1 MSLLEKFV
9 ASPFAAAIGWTLLHS
24 LWEGTLLAA
33 LLAAVLVATRSPR
46 ARYAAA
52 CIALL
57 LMLGGFTSTLGHFI
71 PQGAHGLQAFKP
83 PAVSAWNTAHAQNV
97 SNLWKPSLAAIAPWL
112 APFWISGV
120 LFLYLRSLAGCL
132 SVQRLRRR
140 GVCSAQDLWQ
150 TELLR
155 LSARLRFSRPVLLLE
170 SSLADV
176 PMVLGHFKPLILIP
190 VGLFAGLSPAQVEVI
205 LLHEL
210 AHIRRH
216 DYLINVLQRLVE
228 GLFFYHPAVWWI
240 SHIMRTERE
249 CCCDDLVVSVTGNPH
264 EYARTLAA
272 LEQFRL
278 PGREPAIALTGG
290 RLMNRIRRLLY
301 PQVPSGAR
309 APWLAASMLVLA
321 GAVSLA
327 AWPRDR
333 APHVSSLGQDI
344 QGSSKTPTS
353 VDQNIAHQKAL
364 LDEKKATRN
373 SYTKWLNEDVV
384 YIIDDAERAA
394 FDTLTTN
401 EERDKFIEQFW
412 ARRNPNPGSST
423 NKFKEEHYRRIAY
436 ANQHFQTA
444 SGPPGWQ
451 TDRGHI
457 LIVYGPPDE
466 IDSHLKDEG
475 GSPKPAIEVW
485 TYRRIEGLGSND
497 IITFIDRTG
506 RGDYHLAPSNAR

>member
-24 LWEGTLLAA
+24 LWEGTLLAV
-33 LLAAVLVATRSPR
+33 LLGAVLVATRSPR

-52 CIALL
+52 CAALL
-57 LMLGGFTSTLGHFI
+57 LMLGGFTFTLIHFI
-71 PQGAHGLQAFKP
+71 PQGAHGLQSLRP
-83 PAVSAWNTAHAQNV
+83 PTVSAWNPPAAKGVANF
-97 SNLWKPSLAAIAPWL
+97 WKPSLAAIAPWL

-150 TELLR
+150 TELFR
-155 LSARLRFSRPVLLLE
+155 LSARLRISRPVLLLE

-176 PMVLGHFKPLILIP
+176 PMVLGHFKPFILIP
-190 VGLFAGLSPAQVEVI
+190 VGLFAGLSPPQVEAI

-290 RLMNRIRRLLY
+290 RLVKRIRRLLY
-301 PQVPSGAR
+301 PQISN
-309 APWLAASMLVLA
+309 AASTPWPAAAILIVA

-327 AWPRDR
+327 AWPADR
-333 APHVSSLGQDI
+333 APHVSSLTQASQD
-344 QGSSKTPTS
+344 SSKTPTS
-353 VDQNIAHQKAL
+353 PDENSAHQKAL

-394 FDTLTTN
+394 FETLTTN
-401 EERDKFIEQFW
+401 QERDKFVEQFW

-423 NKFKEEHYRRIAY
+423 NKFKVEHYRRIAY
-436 ANQHFQTA
+436 ANQRFTTA
-444 SGPPGWQ
+444 SGTPGWQ

-457 LIVYGPPDE
+457 YIVYGPPDE

-485 TYRRIEGLGSND
+485 TYRRIEGLGNND
-497 IITFIDRTG
+497 TITFIDRTG
-506 RGDYHLAPSNAR
+506 RGDYHLAPGNAR

>member
-1 MSLLEKFV
+1 MSLLVKFV
-9 ASPFAAAIGWTLLHS
+9 ASPFASALGWTLLHS

-33 LLAAVLVATRSPR
+33 LLGAVLIATRSPR

-52 CIALL
+52 SAALL
-57 LMLGGFTSTLGHFI
+57 LTLGGFSFTLIYFI
-71 PQGAHGLQAFKP
+71 PHGAHGWQAFKP
-83 PAVSAWNTAHAQNV
+83 PAIPAWNPPAAKGAANF
-97 SNLWKPSLAAIAPWL
+97 WKPGLAAIVPWL
-112 APFWISGV
+112 TPFWISGV
-120 LFLYLRSLAGCL
+120 LILYLRSLAGCL

-155 LSARLRFSRPVLLLE
+155 LSARLQISRSVLLLE
-170 SSLADV
+170 SSLAEV
-176 PMVLGHFKPLILIP
+176 PVVLGHFKPLILIP
-190 VGLFAGLSPAQVEVI
+190 VGLFAGFSPAQVEAI

-228 GLFFYHPAVWWI
+228 GLFFYHPAAWWI

-249 CCCDDLVVSVTGNPH
+249 CCCDDLVVSVTGNPR

-278 PGREPAIALTGG
+278 PRREPAIALTGG
-290 RLMNRIRRLLY
+290 RLVKRIRRLLY
-301 PQVPSGAR
+301 PQIPSGAR
-309 APWLAASMLVLA
+309 TPWLAASVLVLA
-321 GAVSLA
+321 GAISLA

-333 APHVSSLGQDI
+333 APHVSSLDQAI
-344 QGSSKTPTS
+344 QESSKAPTLL
-353 VDQNIAHQKAL
+353 DENIAHQKAL
-364 LDEKKATRN
+364 LDEKKAARN

-394 FDTLTTN
+394 FETLTTN

-412 ARRNPNPGSST
+412 ERRNPSPGSPT
-423 NKFKEEHYRRIAY
+423 NAFKVEHYRRIAF
-436 ANQHFQTA
+436 ANQHFRTV
-444 SGPPGWQ
+444 SGAPGWQ

-457 LIVYGPPDE
+457 YIVYGPPDE
-466 IDSHLKDEG
+466 IDSHP
-475 GSPKPAIEVW
+475 STAQKPIGVEVW
-485 TYRRIEGLGSND
+485 TYRHVDGVGDHDSV
-497 IITFIDRTG
+497 TFVDRTG